1 MNIYNMNI
9 PICFVAFILL
19 ISSVIMLFLKDE
31 NLFFKFMNT
40 LDINQKNLYLKVVK
54 ERTHIYLGGKF
65 IGLILAILYLLYTKN
80 YTKNGVCIFVAITF
94 ITQLLFYR
102 IYPKSTYMLR
112 HLNKK
117 EQVSAWLDIY
127 LYMKK
132 IWVVSI
138 VLAIIAYFL
147 LGMGISL

>member
-1 MNIYNMNI
+1 
-9 PICFVAFILL
+9 
-19 ISSVIMLFLKDE
+19 
-31 NLFFKFMNT
+31 MNT

-102 IYPKSTYMLR
+102 INPKSTYMLR

-117 EQVSAWLDIY
+117 EQVSAWLHIY
-127 LYMKK
+127 LYMKR

>member
-1 MNIYNMNI
+1 
-9 PICFVAFILL
+9 
-19 ISSVIMLFLKDE
+19 
-31 NLFFKFMNT
+31 
-40 LDINQKNLYLKVVK
+40 
-54 ERTHIYLGGKF
+54 
-65 IGLILAILYLLYTKN
+65 
-80 YTKNGVCIFVAITF
+80 
-94 ITQLLFYR
+94 
-102 IYPKSTYMLR
+102 MLR

>member
-1 MNIYNMNI
+1 MNI

-80 YTKNGVCIFVAITF
+80 LLKMEFV
-94 ITQLLFYR
+94 
-102 IYPKSTYMLR
+102 
-112 HLNKK
+112 
-117 EQVSAWLDIY
+117 
-127 LYMKK
+127 
-132 IWVVSI
+132 
-138 VLAIIAYFL
+138 FL
-147 LGMGISL
+147 